1 MTNMM
6 KYLKYKK
13 KYIELKKLLATQM
26 YGGDGETIIVNMMWM
41 YNKIND
47 NKYIFPLIHKE
58 LDVVEIINMWL
69 EKDYKIYFWY
79 DSTTTTEKQ
88 IQNTNE
94 LFKDKKMTL
103 FDIRTIMGNYSKI
116 FDCLIYTVVDFCR
129 LVVLQHLINTE
140 PYDYYI
146 YTDLLIKPK
155 DQIKFISNETL
166 NKFQI
171 LLSAKKKGEK
181 NSEPYENNF
190 IAIINNQ
197 IIKTNL
203 NNFINAIYDHIIVK
217 KQLSGYTDID
227 CNNYDEGRRQVF
239 FEVLPILIF
248 MQIEEIFYNRNTS
261 YANIY
266 NILNNRNDI
275 IKNFKII
282 NINTNVLPIKV
293 TNWTLSQNARINRIK
308 TIEPVDEEA
317 IQKILDSVQIID
329 INYVYP
335 LIDLD
340 RPLISGKY

>member
-282 NINTNVLPIKV
+282 NINTNVLPIKEE
-293 TNWTLSQNARINRIK
+293 NLTLSQNARINRIK
-308 TIEPVDEEA
+308 TKEPVDEEA
-317 IQKILDSVQIID
+317 IQKILDSIQIID